1 MGFKIALKEDALK
14 MGFRGGR
21 VHRAPDGHAKEVTDT
36 RSDNEVSSRS
46 ETRARTDVRG
56 HIARV
61 LLLQSMQMLRMQVGT
76 FGTRTRQG
84 SEAERRGGRKGMG
97 TWHER
102 AHRRDM
108 HATSHVQI

>member
-1 MGFKIALKEDALK
+1 MESYQKQVPGKSL
-14 MGFRGGR
+14 GGEVTEEVTVGGGYPRR

-61 LLLQSMQMLRMQVGT
+61 LLLQSMQIMRMQVGT
-76 FGTRTRQG
+76 LEQG
-84 SEAERRGGRKGMG
+84 QSKGIRGKEEQREERKG
-97 TWHER
+97 
-102 AHRRDM
+102 DM
-108 HATSHVQI
+108 A